1 MMNDSQPPIERPR
14 SAVSSGV
21 GLVGL
26 AGLALFYCAVRL
38 WHFDAPWVPLAGL
51 AACAVPM
58 VLWSLLID
66 RVHRNPTTGIDWDGP
81 PRSWRDAFDTSLVKL
96 AGLWATW
103 GLIACFYALGRWYWE
118 GGYLYAM
125 QVLSAALVPLVVLS
139 IPYVVWLD
147 RRLIDRQDG
156 AWAFGHWLMS
166 LGRDFD
172 PALKPKLAEHAR
184 SWAIKGF
191 FTAFMFSTLPGN
203 WGSAVA
209 AYPDQMWDDPV
220 KLAEAC
226 VALMFL
232 IDVSIGTVG
241 YLLTFKPLDAHIRS
255 GNPYM
260 QGWTAALI
268 CYPPFILMDGG
279 GPLDYGPGHM
289 GWERVLSD
297 HPLLLPIW
305 AFLLIFLTGCY
316 AWATVA
322 FGIRFSNLT
331 YRGVLTNGPYRFTK
345 HPAYLS
351 KNLYWWLASLPILT
365 TTGWVDGVRN
375 TVLLGVIS
383 AVYFWRAKTEERHMR
398 REDPAYVAYAA
409 WMAERGAITK
419 WFVRAVRLWTAP
431 KGAMSVTVPAE

>member
-1 MMNDSQPPIERPR
+1 
-14 SAVSSGV
+14 
-21 GLVGL
+21 
-26 AGLALFYCAVRL
+26 
-38 WHFDAPWVPLAGL
+38 
-51 AACAVPM
+51 
-58 VLWSLLID
+58 
-66 RVHRNPTTGIDWDGP
+66 
-81 PRSWRDAFDTSLVKL
+81 
-96 AGLWATW
+96 
-103 GLIACFYALGRWYWE
+103 
-118 GGYLYAM
+118 
-125 QVLSAALVPLVVLS
+125 
-139 IPYVVWLD
+139 
-147 RRLIDRQDG
+147 
-156 AWAFGHWLMS
+156 
-166 LGRDFD
+166 
-172 PALKPKLAEHAR
+172 
-184 SWAIKGF
+184 
-191 FTAFMFSTLPGN
+191 
-203 WGSAVA
+203 
-209 AYPDQMWDDPV
+209 
-220 KLAEAC
+220 
-226 VALMFL
+226 
-232 IDVSIGTVG
+232 
-241 YLLTFKPLDAHIRS
+241 
-255 GNPYM
+255 
-260 QGWTAALI
+260 
-268 CYPPFILMDGG
+268 
-279 GPLDYGPGHM
+279 M